1 MADRFTV
8 LHHGGNDLDNPIL
21 EDQTLTIVLHKQDD
35 DQLLKKCFVVVDGE
49 IHADLTAQCVET
61 REEITLNVTAGVELV
76 ADFPAKKNV
85 IHFTTT
91 PHLNSRQVVYVA
103 TQPNAMVTLDGYNCD
118 DPTEPLIYPIYR
130 TS

>member
-49 IHADLTAQCVET
+49 IHADLIRAA
-61 REEITLNVTAGVELV
+61 AGSGYYVDIPGYLR
-76 ADFPAKKNV
+76 F
-85 IHFTTT
+85 
-91 PHLNSRQVVYVA
+91 RQFEC
-103 TQPNAMVTLDGYNCD
+103 P
-118 DPTEPLIYPIYR
+118 E
-130 TS
+130 